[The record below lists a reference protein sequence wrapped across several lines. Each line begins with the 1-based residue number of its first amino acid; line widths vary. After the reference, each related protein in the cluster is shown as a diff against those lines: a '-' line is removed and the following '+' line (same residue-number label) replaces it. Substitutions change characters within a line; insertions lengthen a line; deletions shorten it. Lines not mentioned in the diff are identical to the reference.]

1 MIEYRDRPPLDNETL
16 HGLFLASW
24 DDHDRRDFDAV
35 LSRSLVYV
43 AAYKDERLVGF
54 VNVATDGG
62 EHAFLLD
69 TTVHPDFRRRGIGT
83 QLVCRAS
90 ELARRHGATWL
101 HVDFESVFL
110 DFYFKSCGFQPTV
123 AGLIRLC

>member
-1 MIEYRDRPPLDNETL
+1 MIEYRERPPLDNETL
-16 HGLFLASW
+16 HGLFSASW
-24 DDHDRRDFDAV
+24 DDHNRRDFDAI

-43 AAYKDERLVGF
+43 TAFADDRLVGF

-62 EHAFLLD
+62 ENAFLLD

-83 QLVCRAS
+83 ELVRRAS

-101 HVDFESVFL
+101 PVDFEAALSN
-110 DFYFKSCGFQPTV
+110 FYFKSCGFQPTA
-123 AGLIRLC
+123 AGLIRLR

>member
-1 MIEYRDRPPLDNETL
+1 MDNETL
-16 HGLFLASW
+16 HGLFSASW
-24 DDHDRRDFDAV
+24 DGHERRDFDAI

-43 AAYKDERLVGF
+43 AAFENDRLIGF

-83 QLVCRAS
+83 QLVRRAS
-90 ELARRHGATWL
+90 ELARQQGATWL
-101 HVDFESVFL
+101 HVDFEPVL
-110 DFYFKSCGFQPTV
+110 TDFYFKFCGFHPTA

>member
-1 MIEYRDRPPLDNETL
+1 MIEYRERPPLDNETL
-16 HGLFLASW
+16 HGLFAASW
-24 DDHDRRDFDAV
+24 DDHDRRDFGEI

-43 AAYKDERLVGF
+43 TAFEDDRLIGF

-90 ELARRHGATWL
+90 ESARRHGATWL
-101 HVDFESVFL
+101 HVDFEPAL
-110 DFYFKSCGFQPTV
+110 TDFYFKSCGFRSTA
-123 AGLIRLC
+123 AGLIRLH